1 MGFKYSPSKK
11 LLALEVALKE
21 GPYCRATGVGSGGS
35 EGDSHSLPRG
45 KISFNYFSHAAWLF
59 FSHL

>member
-21 GPYCRATGVGSGGS
+21 GPYCRAKGSG
-35 EGDSHSLPRG
+35 GDSHSLPRG